1 MWEAAH
7 QLSDVSLSAAIKAFV
22 WEMRFS
28 NYVFLWVYAPFPHP
42 TPWAVTLDR
51 VTDDLLGGE
60 SMDVCF
66 VFLIKNT
73 SSSLCQDTSA
83 LLLKCPRANPAESS
97 QGCLLNLQIWCEGSE
112 TVKQLLLF
120 NLITLMSWNW
130 LWLFN
135 FKSVT
140 YLTADKCTYTQNIN
154 CK

>member
-28 NYVFLWVYAPFPHP
+28 NYVFCGFMLHFLIRLPELWHWTVLQ
-42 TPWAVTLDR
+42 TTSW
-51 VTDDLLGGE
+51 GE